1 MLGVAL
7 YRVIVVNGL
16 AQSGVGKYRKCVFH
30 QKSKI
35 IFSIVPKSC
44 APQTK
49 VWEGWT
55 KDKMRIS
62 KEALFKVVST
72 LFGLRIVEN

>member
-16 AQSGVGKYRKCVFH
+16 AQSDVGKSRKCVFH

-35 IFSIVPKSC
+35 IFSIVPKSF

-55 KDKMRIS
+55 KDKMRIF
-62 KEALFKVVST
+62 EALFKVVST